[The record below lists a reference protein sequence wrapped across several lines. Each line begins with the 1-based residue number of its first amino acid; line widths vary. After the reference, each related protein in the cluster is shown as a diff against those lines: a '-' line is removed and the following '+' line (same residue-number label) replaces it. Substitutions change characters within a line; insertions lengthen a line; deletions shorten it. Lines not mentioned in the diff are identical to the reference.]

1 MAGKV
6 TTDLAESNGSVLPGG
21 WLEVTC
27 GLTAFTPGSAP
38 GPTLGNEHTEE
49 LYLLVRTKSGCCVML
64 EFHDA
69 DNDTDMDILARTL
82 ADTSDTRDFLKLFL
96 WKAERHADIL
106 ATILAR
112 MSARKSVSVSVSAS
126 WNGSLTHTNATLA
139 AAVANASTTTRT
151 NKNSVFHAGLASVPS
166 IILYC
171 HVYRHPSSRDQ
182 RRQGRGQG
190 GG

>member
-1 MAGKV
+1 LAGKV

-112 MSARKSVSVSVSAS
+112 MSARMSVFVSAS
-126 WNGSLTHTNATLA
+126 WNASFNRPNGGRSADQPSHTA
-139 AAVANASTTTRT
+139 APVT
-151 NKNSVFHAGLASVPS
+151 
-166 IILYC
+166 
-171 HVYRHPSSRDQ
+171 
-182 RRQGRGQG
+182 RRQAYAARWPPVNGK
-190 GG
+190 